1 MLLYVAW
8 KARPGHGAEESET
21 ALEVF
26 TRWDP
31 PAGMEIKG
39 MWARADG
46 GGFCLCEV
54 DSAEAAFAGT
64 APWVDAYLD
73 YEVTPVVEM
82 EKAVGLFQDAIAFR
96 NG

>member
-1 MLLYVAW
+1 MLLYVDW
-8 KARPGHGAEESET
+8 KPRPGQGPMESEA
-21 ALEVF
+21 ALETF
-26 TRWDP
+26 SRWSP
-31 PAGMEIKG
+31 PDGMEIKG

-54 DSAEAAFAGT
+54 DSAEAALEAT

-73 YEVTPVVEM
+73 YSMTPIVEI
-82 EKAVGLFQDAIAFR
+82 EKAVELLQKGIAFR

>member
-1 MLLYVAW
+1 MLLYVEW
-8 KARPGHGAEESET
+8 KARAGQGPDESEE

-26 TRWDP
+26 SRWEP
-31 PAGMEIKG
+31 PAGMEMKG

-54 DSAEAAFAGT
+54 DSAEAAFAAT

-73 YEVTPVVEM
+73 YDITPVVEM
-82 EKAVGLFQDAIAFR
+82 EKAVELFQRGIAFR